1 MQQNHNEKLKDL
13 LTASQ
18 IAAEHSIDKSTV
30 FKIAKRCQIE
40 GISFAGMRL
49 FTNDQAKVIT
59 ENYYGTAGNP
69 NFKKSS

>member
-1 MQQNHNEKLKDL
+1 MQPKHDQILKDL

-18 IAAEHSIDKSTV
+18 IAEQYCIDKSTV
-30 FKIAKRCQIE
+30 FKIANRCKIA

-49 FTNDQAKVIT
+49 FTNDQAKVISS
-59 ENYYGTAGNP
+59 NYYGTAGNP